1 MFELFQRIG
10 RDLFLTGVIS
20 SHGGNMSVR
29 MGDRILITRRG
40 SNLAWLEERDIID
53 IGFREDDSNVMLASS
68 EIVVHRA
75 IYANTTAQAI
85 VHTHPPYTI
94 VRSLVSDEIVP
105 IDSEG
110 SYLLKRVPVVASE
123 LTVGSTDVA
132 RVVSQQL
139 KEYPIVV
146 LRGHGAFSV
155 GNLLEEAYQWT
166 SSLEVA
172 CKIIAIAGSTREEFK
187 EYRKGSDR
195 YATW

>member
-53 IGFREDDSNVMLASS
+53 IGFREDDSSVMLASS